1 MIRRIQHGRTLFLSM
16 LLSMLLAATMVLGQN
31 QPLPKPQTA
40 SAEGKEAPDFA
51 LPDQEGR
58 EVKLSSLRG
67 HRVVLIFYRGYW

>member
-1 MIRRIQHGRTLFLSM
+1 MTHRGKYRR
-16 LLSMLLAATMVLGQN
+16 LLLLLALLVSTAAWAQN

-40 SAEGKEAPDFA
+40 SAEGKEAPDFS

>member
-1 MIRRIQHGRTLFLSM
+1 MLHRIKQVCIL
-16 LLSMLLAATMVLGQN
+16 LLSMLLAAVPALGQN

-40 SAEGKEAPDFA
+40 SAEGKTAPDFS

-58 EVKLSSLRG
+58 NIQLSSVRG

>member
-1 MIRRIQHGRTLFLSM
+1 MILRIQHGRILLLFT
-16 LLSMLLAATMVLGQN
+16 LLAAALAAGQN

-40 SAEGKEAPDFA
+40 SAEGKEAPDFS

-58 EVKLSSLRG
+58 DLRLSSLRG

>member
-1 MIRRIQHGRTLFLSM
+1 MIHRIQHGRI
-16 LLSMLLAATMVLGQN
+16 LLLPALLAAVLALGQN

-40 SAEGKEAPDFA
+40 SAAGKEAPEFS

-58 EVKLSSLRG
+58 DLRLSSLRG